1 MNSLKLNPTK
11 NNFEILKPK
20 YANVKKFTIN
30 LQWIVIYISFDF

>member
-20 YANVKKFTIN
+20 YFGYMQMSKN
-30 LQWIVIYISFDF
+30 LQ